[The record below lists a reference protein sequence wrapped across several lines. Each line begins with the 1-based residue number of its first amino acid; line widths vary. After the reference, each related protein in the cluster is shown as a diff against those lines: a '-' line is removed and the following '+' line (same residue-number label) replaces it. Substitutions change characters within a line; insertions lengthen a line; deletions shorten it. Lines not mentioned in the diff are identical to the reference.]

1 MSVDLLRNNDLA
13 LVVFSSDDPHAVA
26 KLLTAKNLVFQRVL
40 GTYKGK
46 VEYSFVV
53 LPEAAEEVA
62 RAGYLDEQES
72 VLYLEKAHNVGWRTR
87 PHWCRH
93 AWLMYMSLAPEQYVG
108 LFQATHAAAPNEDYT
123 YADNTYYVIRDNVQH
138 KNAKTWAETLRSI
151 IFGRIQEHARKAV
164 QAL

>member
-13 LVVFSSDDPHAVA
+13 LVIFSSDDPHAVA
-26 KLLTAKNLVFQRVL
+26 RLLTAKNLVFQRVL

-72 VLYLEKAHNVGWRTR
+72 VLYLEKAYNAGVFSQHWR
-87 PHWCRH
+87 RH
-93 AWLMYMSLAPEQYVG
+93 AWLMYMSLAPEQYMG
-108 LFQATHAAAPNEDYT
+108 LFQPVSTWAPNEDYT
-123 YADNTYYVIRDNVQH
+123 YANNVYYVIRTDVQH
-138 KNAKTWAETLRSI
+138 KKAKTWAAILRGV
-151 IFGRIQEHARKAV
+151 IFGRIKEKAHKAV

>member
-1 MSVDLLRNNDLA
+1 MNADLLRNNDLA
-13 LVVFSSDDPHAVA
+13 LVIFSSDDPHAVA
-26 KLLTAKNLVFQRVL
+26 RLLTAKNLVFQRVL

-72 VLYLEKAHNVGWRTR
+72 VLYLEKAHSVGVLF
-87 PHWCRH
+87 PHWRRH
-93 AWLMYMSLAPEQYVG
+93 AWLMYMSLAPEQYMG
-108 LFQATHAAAPNEDYT
+108 LWQPVDAVAPNEDYT
-123 YADNTYYVIRDNVQH
+123 YAGNVYYVVRDNVQH
-138 KNAKTWAETLRSI
+138 KKAKTWAAILRGI
-151 IFGRIQEHARKAV
+151 IFGRIKEKAHKAV

>member
-1 MSVDLLRNNDLA
+1 MNADLLRNNDLA
-13 LVVFSSDDPHAVA
+13 LVIFSSDDPHAVA
-26 KLLTAKNLVFQRVL
+26 RLLTAKNLVFQRVL

-62 RAGYLDEQES
+62 RAGYIDEQES
-72 VLYLEKAHNVGWRTR
+72 VLYLEKAHNVGWFSNA
-87 PHWCRH
+87 HWRRH
-93 AWLMYMSLAPEQYVG
+93 AWLMYMSLAPEQYMG
-108 LFQATHAAAPNEDYT
+108 LWQPVDAVAPNEDYT
-123 YADNTYYVIRDNVQH
+123 YAGYVYYVVRDNVQH
-138 KNAKTWAETLRSI
+138 KKAKTWAETLRSI

>member
-1 MSVDLLRNNDLA
+1 MNVDLLRNNDLA
-13 LVVFSSDDPHAVA
+13 LVIFSSDDPYAVA
-26 KLLTAKNLVFQRVL
+26 RLLTAKNLVFQRVL

-72 VLYLEKAHNVGWRTR
+72 VLYLEKAHTAVTSLHGWR
-87 PHWCRH
+87 RH
-93 AWLMYMSLAPEQYVG
+93 AWLMYMSLAPEQYMG
-108 LFQATHAAAPNEDYT
+108 LFQATHAMAPNEDYT
-123 YADNTYYVIRDNVQH
+123 YVNNTYYVIRDNVQH
-138 KNAKTWAETLRSI
+138 KNARTWAGKLANI
-151 IFGRIQEHARKAV
+151 IFGRITEKAHKAV

>member
-1 MSVDLLRNNDLA
+1 MNADLLRNNDLS
-13 LVVFSSDDPHAVA
+13 LVIFSSDDPHAVA
-26 KLLTAKNLVFQRVL
+26 KLLAAKNIAFQRVL

-72 VLYLEKAHNVGWRTR
+72 VLYLEKAHNAGVFGQ
-87 PHWCRH
+87 HWHRH
-93 AWLMYMSLAPEQYVG
+93 AWLMYMSLAPEQYMG
-108 LFQATHAAAPNEDYT
+108 LFQATRAKAPNEDYT

-138 KNAKTWAETLRSI
+138 KKARTWAAILRGI
-151 IFGRIQEHARKAV
+151 IFGRITEKEHKAA

>member
-1 MSVDLLRNNDLA
+1 MNVDLLRNNDLA
-13 LVVFSSDDPHAVA
+13 LVIFSSDDPHAVA
-26 KLLTAKNLVFQRVL
+26 KLLTAKNIVFQRVL

-72 VLYLEKAHNVGWRTR
+72 VLYLEKAHNVGVFANAQ
-87 PHWCRH
+87 WCRH
-93 AWLMYMSLAPEQYVG
+93 AWLMYMSLAPEQYMG
-108 LFQATHAAAPNEDYT
+108 LFQATNAKAPNEDYT

-138 KNAKTWAETLRSI
+138 KKAKTWAATLRGI
-151 IFGRIQEHARKAV
+151 IFGRITEKAHKAA

>member
-1 MSVDLLRNNDLA
+1 MNADLLRNRDLA
-13 LVVFSSDDPHAVA
+13 LVIFSSDDPHAVA
-26 KLLTAKNLVFQRVL
+26 RLLTAKNLLFQRVL

-72 VLYLEKAHNVGWRTR
+72 VLYLEKAHNVGAFL
-87 PHWCRH
+87 PHWHRH
-93 AWLMYMSLAPEQYVG
+93 AWLMYMSLAPEQYMG
-108 LFQATHAAAPNEDYT
+108 LFQATHAKAPNEDYT

-138 KNAKTWAETLRSI
+138 KNARTWAAILRGI
-151 IFGRIQEHARKAV
+151 IFGRIKEKAHKAV